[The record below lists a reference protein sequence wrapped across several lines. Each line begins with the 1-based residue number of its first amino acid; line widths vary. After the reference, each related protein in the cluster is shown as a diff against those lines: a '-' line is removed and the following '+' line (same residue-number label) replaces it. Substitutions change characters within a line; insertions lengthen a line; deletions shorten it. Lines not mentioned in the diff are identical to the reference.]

1 MFKNFGNRNKKNI
14 DKNIVSDIISIIH
27 LTRIWVSEKGILG
40 ENNLLTNEQ
49 TKYLLTWVDIIES
62 CFMYLLEGASEEAF
76 LDYND
81 YCDNKYF

>member
-1 MFKNFGNRNKKNI
+1 MEIKKENI

-27 LTRIWVSEKGILG
+27 LTRVWVSEKGILG

-62 CFMYLLEGASEEAF
+62 CLMSLLEGASEEAF
-76 LDYND
+76 LDYYD